1 MAAQVLLFRLII
13 GNGGITD
20 FVIDN
25 AGTGYEIGDDL
36 VFNNANTNGGAEC
49 SKKFQL

>member
-1 MAAQVLLFRLII
+1 MAIIQIDGI

-36 VFNNANTNGGAEC
+36 VFNNANTNGGAGRQ
-49 SKKFQL
+49 KFQL